1 MDGNVIPF
9 PTKPG
14 PNGSPRP
21 RVVPYP
27 AKARVI
33 QEHEGHSLDAWDRI
47 VRLVPL
53 VQDLIDLILSLGS
66 LVDER
71 GTWSAEEWLESY
83 WGLVGDLIQARRA
96 IDVRSLHREHGP
108 GAPPIPRY
116 DDKLDEE
123 IAVAAQDLEWLIPA
137 LEQIAA
143 EIDQAE
149 RYLHE
154 GERGDAAEVI
164 GGLIGLTDREDV
176 SLSFGELFRCW
187 QSYKLDEQGKLI
199 DDQGEVYAH
208 ISEFE
213 DDDEG

>member
-1 MDGNVIPF
+1 MDGNVSPF
-9 PTKPG
+9 PAKPG

-33 QEHEGHSLDAWDRI
+33 QEHEGHALDAWDQI
-47 VRLVPL
+47 VRLVPP
-53 VQDLIDLILSLGS
+53 VRDLIDLILSLGS

-83 WGLVGDLIQARRA
+83 WGLVGDLIRAARQ
-96 IDVRSLHREHGP
+96 IDIAALEREYGP
-108 GAPPIPRY
+108 AAPPIPRY
-116 DDKLDEE
+116 DDKLDDE

-137 LEQIAA
+137 LQEIAA
-143 EIDQAE
+143 EIDRVE
-149 RYLHE
+149 RHLNE
-154 GERGDAAEVI
+154 GERGDAAEVV

-187 QSYKLDEQGKLI
+187 QSYTLDEQGNLI
-199 DDQGEVYAH
+199 DDEGEFYAH

-213 DDDEG
+213 DEDEG

>member
-1 MDGNVIPF
+1 MDGNILPF

-71 GTWSAEEWLESY
+71 GTWSAEGWLESY
-83 WGLVGDLIQARRA
+83 WGLVGDLIGAARP
-96 IDVRSLHREHGP
+96 IDVAALKREYGP
-108 GAPPIPRY
+108 DASPIPRY
-116 DDKLDEE
+116 DDKLDDESAVLGEQPREDLEQRLQAILSRGEPASLPEE
-123 IAVAAQDLEWLIPA
+123 ILKELKRRRAQPTELGPWV
-137 LEQIAA
+137 
-143 EIDQAE
+143 E
-149 RYLHE
+149 RHV
-154 GERGDAAEVI
+154 RP
-164 GGLIGLTDREDV
+164 
-176 SLSFGELFRCW
+176 SNPC
-187 QSYKLDEQGKLI
+187 
-199 DDQGEVYAH
+199 
-208 ISEFE
+208 
-213 DDDEG
+213 